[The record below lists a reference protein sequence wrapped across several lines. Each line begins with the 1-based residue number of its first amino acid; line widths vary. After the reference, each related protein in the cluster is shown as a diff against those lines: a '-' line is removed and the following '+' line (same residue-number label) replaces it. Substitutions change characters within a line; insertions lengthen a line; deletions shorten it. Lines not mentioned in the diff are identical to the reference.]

1 MHPFKRMPGESFET
15 KALGGV
21 LVPIGASSGNLG
33 LHATLESGMDDQG
46 PLRSSVLAKI
56 QEQFERTSHLIGL
69 LPADRLDW
77 VPAIPEAWPAGVL
90 LGHLLDCA
98 AGFCAVLAA
107 FEPQRLSHFAQLR
120 ELPVNHRCSP
130 AEAGT
135 RMAIYLA
142 RVDEGFALLT
152 DADLGRQL
160 STVFVKQ
167 GELLLTL
174 LLGNLEHLINHKHQ
188 LFTYLK
194 LMGIDVTSRD
204 LYRFRE

>member
-1 MHPFKRMPGESFET
+1 MHPFERVPGESFET
-15 KALGGV
+15 KVVVGV
-21 LVPIGASSGNLG
+21 FVAIGASSGNLV
-33 LHATLESGMDDQG
+33 LHATLEGEMDDYG
-46 PLRSSVLAKI
+46 PLFSSVLAKI
-56 QEQFERTSHLIGL
+56 REQFERTSHLISL

-107 FEPQRLSHFAQLR
+107 FEPQRLGHFAQLR

-130 AEAGT
+130 AEAGS
-135 RMAIYLA
+135 RMAIYRA
-142 RVDEGFALLT
+142 RVDEAFALLT

-174 LLGNLEHLINHKHQ
+174 LLG
-188 LFTYLK
+188 
-194 LMGIDVTSRD
+194 
-204 LYRFRE
+204 